1 MPEKQIYIWIISGLL
16 SFINALIWARIRRIE
31 KDIEETKSKSNLIE
45 KNYLSRFERLY
56 RKLNDV
62 EKNIIH
68 KIYEI
73 KLAAY
78 KKQ

>member
-1 MPEKQIYIWIISGLL
+1 MPEKQIYIWIIGGLL
-16 SFINALIWARIRRIE
+16 SFLNVLFWARIRRIE

-56 RKLNDV
+56 RKLNYV
-62 EKNIIH
+62 EKNIIQ

-73 KLAAY
+73 KIAAY